1 MAGRMSWTSGGGGRT
16 SDPVIERGFGERRRF
31 APIGGVGAV
40 LGRWNLARTKRA
52 QLRSVPVPALPAP
65 MSNATPPP
73 ANPPAETPLWSGH
86 PSQWLHVGFY
96 LFCLVLAAAAV
107 VAMPYT
113 DNLSIYAL
121 GVPVVMILIRWWLT
135 RATRYELTSQRLKVR
150 RGILSRRLDE
160 LELYRVKDYVLE
172 QPLLLRMVGRGH
184 LTLVTSDASTRTVVL
199 RGIPD
204 VEAVREKLR
213 TAVQAERDRK
223 QVRELDVED
232 PNPLT

>member
-1 MAGRMSWTSGGGGRT
+1 
-16 SDPVIERGFGERRRF
+16 
-31 APIGGVGAV
+31 
-40 LGRWNLARTKRA
+40 L
-52 QLRSVPVPALPAP
+52 
-65 MSNATPPP
+65 
-73 ANPPAETPLWSGH
+73 
-86 PSQWLHVGFY
+86 
-96 LFCLVLAAAAV
+96 CLVLAAAAV

-121 GVPVVMILIRWWLT
+121 GLPVVMILIRWWVT

-204 VEAVREKLR
+204 VEAVREQLR

>member
-1 MAGRMSWTSGGGGRT
+1 
-16 SDPVIERGFGERRRF
+16 
-31 APIGGVGAV
+31 
-40 LGRWNLARTKRA
+40 L
-52 QLRSVPVPALPAP
+52 
-65 MSNATPPP
+65 
-73 ANPPAETPLWSGH
+73 
-86 PSQWLHVGFY
+86 
-96 LFCLVLAAAAV
+96 CLVLAAAAV

-121 GVPVVMILIRWWLT
+121 GLPVVMILIRWWLT

-204 VEAVREKLR
+204 VEAVREQLR